1 MGKRGMRV
9 ALLALALA
17 AALAM
22 VTGHPVVGLSSIED
36 GLPMVGDSDA
46 VPKHSGQKQWA
57 EAVKNA
63 KMPAGTVASKPKDSN
78 WAAAVKQMSNNKM
91 KKVVD
96 SHMHAKKQPSLPQH
110 KPLAE
115 NQPEGALKPQAK
127 KQTVAMKLKQ
137 ANKDQMKQQLKHDEK
152 TNEKQEAKLE
162 ADHFVDQEDKA
173 VEALHVKQASLK
185 EEAAASS
192 ARKDY
197 SQEIKDKDNAMDAQM
212 KIGLP

>member
-115 NQPEGALKPQAK
+115 NQPEGALK
-127 KQTVAMKLKQ
+127 L
-137 ANKDQMKQQLKHDEK
+137 QLKHDEK